1 MQFRY
6 TRHQVPRGSR
16 PDAET
21 PTEIILAKNVSVLRA
36 TYQIRL
42 LAFRATE
49 EARKLVLRVPRSCRF
64 DTSLERLMEKARGA
78 IRRENV

>member
-1 MQFRY
+1 MQLKY

-21 PTEIILAKNVSVLRA
+21 MDKIYLIKNVSILRA

-42 LAFRATE
+42 LVFKAVDGHKKF
-49 EARKLVLRVPRSCRF
+49 VLKVPKACQLHN
-64 DTSLERLMEKARGA
+64 SLKELIKMTGKT
-78 IRRENV
+78 IKREDL